1 MSGINLM
8 PQFETIMAQDIDEID
23 KLTQAFKFLIT
34 EHIAI
39 SKRETELLRV
49 MGEKEALVKEQIKA
63 NTMEYT
69 LGVFA
74 HCYYSAT
81 GRKLS
86 DE

>member
-8 PQFETIMAQDIDEID
+8 PQFEAILAQDIDEID
-23 KLTQAFKFLIT
+23 KLTQAFKFLIS

-39 SKRETELLRV
+39 AKRETELLRA

-63 NTMEYT
+63 HTMEFV
-69 LGVFA
+69 LGVYDQC
-74 HCYYSAT
+74 CYRVT
-81 GRKLS
+81 GRKFA

>member
-8 PQFETIMAQDIDEID
+8 PQFEAIMAQDIEEID
-23 KLTQAFKFLIT
+23 KLAQAFRFLIT
-34 EHIAI
+34 EHVAIA
-39 SKRETELLRV
+39 KREAELLRA
-49 MGEKEALVKEQIKA
+49 MDDKEALVKEQIKA

-81 GRKLS
+81 GRKLK

>member
-8 PQFETIMAQDIDEID
+8 PQFEAIMAQDIDEID
-23 KLTQAFKFLIT
+23 KLTQAFRFLIT

-39 SKRETELLRV
+39 AKRETELLRA
-49 MGEKEALVKEQIKA
+49 MGDKETLVKEQIKA

-74 HCYYSAT
+74 HCYFSAT
-81 GRKLS
+81 GKKLN